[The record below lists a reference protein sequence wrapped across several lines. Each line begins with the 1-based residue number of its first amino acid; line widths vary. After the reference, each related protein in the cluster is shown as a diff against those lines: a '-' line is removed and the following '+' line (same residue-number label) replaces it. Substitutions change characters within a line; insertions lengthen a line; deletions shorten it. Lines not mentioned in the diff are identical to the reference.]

1 MASPRASHLKS
12 RDQDPLGCVPEKSV
26 TALLLI
32 DVINDFDFPKGR
44 RLQRFAIPAARWI
57 ARLKETL
64 RRQKI
69 PAIYVNDNF
78 GRWQSDFQ
86 SLYRKCASSD
96 CLGAPVAKILEPCPD
111 DYFVLKPKHSGFY
124 STSLEVLLGFLGAKR
139 LILTGFA
146 ADICVLFTAN
156 DAYMRGFEVFAP
168 SDCIASE
175 TAEAKRAVCAHM
187 KRFSM
192 ADTRNSDR
200 LAEHLSRTKLAGARS

>member
-1 MASPRASHLKS
+1 MSSPRAKS
-12 RDQDPLGCVPEKSV
+12 FKPGDQDSLGCVPERSA

-32 DVINDFDFPKGR
+32 DVINDFAFPKGR
-44 RLQRFAIPAARWI
+44 QLLRFAVPAARRI

-64 RRQKI
+64 RRRRI

-86 SLYRKCASSD
+86 GLYRKCASSESM
-96 CLGAPVAKILEPCPD
+96 GAPVAEILKPGPD

-156 DAYMRGFEVFAP
+156 DAYMRGFEVFVP

-175 TAEAKRAVCAHM
+175 TATAKSAARAQM
-187 KRFSM
+187 QRFSM
-192 ADTRNSDR
+192 ADTRNSAQ
-200 LAEHLSRTKLAGARS
+200 LAKYLARKKLAGARS